1 MTIRVEAKGIVFA
14 DKEANVDAK
23 FNSTPETFSND
34 LGKAI
39 YGVEKMGFD
48 FNTATVYDK
57 AIAKFEDVKH
67 LLKPNRYTVIYS
79 DSMLAV
85 KVLA

>member
-23 FNSTPETFSND
+23 FNTTPETFSED

-39 YGVEKMGFD
+39 YGVEKIGFD
-48 FNTATVYDK
+48 FNTATVYDE
-57 AIAKFEDVKH
+57 AIAKYEDIKH
-67 LLKPNRYTVIYS
+67 MLKPNRYTVIYNS
-79 DSMLAV
+79 PMLAV
-85 KVLA
+85 NVLA

>member
-1 MTIRVEAKGIVFA
+1 MTIRVEAKGIAFA
-14 DKEANVDAK
+14 DKDANVDAK
-23 FNSTPETFSND
+23 FNTTPETFSND
-34 LGKAI
+34 LGMAI
-39 YGVEKMGFD
+39 YGVEKIGFN